1 VQILSQIEV
10 GPDEFLA
17 AASAE
22 AALSGAVASVQRFT
36 TSNRHYVYDVKL
48 TDGRS
53 AVVRIGL
60 PGQRDALE
68 AAARW
73 SDRLRPLGIPLPE
86 VLARDLTSE
95 FPFIILERLRGTD
108 LRRVIHKLS
117 LPAQGHIAGMVAT
130 VQALVANLPSE
141 GRFGF
146 AMDAGLAPYIRW
158 SDVLAQ
164 SLVQSRAAIRRAGL
178 MDEAA
183 ADAVERRFARYAKR
197 LDGIASTPFLPD
209 TAVRNVIV
217 SEGGL
222 FAGIVDIDRLC
233 WGDPRY
239 ASARAAMTLL
249 NMGCRPPMPKP
260 GWRCRAARR
269 MPDSGSTSRSAAS
282 PSWRI
287 SVRRAA
293 ATRSPSPRR
302 IATGWRR
309 FWSGYSR
316 VSIARLYN
324 NRQARYN
331 AAGEPGAGLARFQSL
346 SR

>member
-1 VQILSQIEV
+1 MQNLQQIEV

-22 AALSGAVASVQRFT
+22 AALNGAVASVKRFP

-60 PGQRDALE
+60 PEQRDALD

-95 FPFIILERLRGTD
+95 FPCIILERLRGTD
-108 LRRVIHKLS
+108 LRRVVHKLS
-117 LPAQGHIAGMVAT
+117 LPALGHIAGMVAT

-146 AMDAGLAPYIRW
+146 AMDAGSAPYIRW

-164 SLVQSRAAIRRAGL
+164 SLAQSRSAIRRASL

-183 ADAVERRFARYAKR
+183 ADEVERRFARYVKR
-197 LDGIASTPFLPD
+197 LDGTPSTPFLPD
-209 TAVRNVIV
+209 TTVRNVIV

-222 FAGIVDIDRLC
+222 FSGIVDIDRLC

-239 ASARAAMTLL
+239 APARAAMTML
-249 NMGCRPPMPKP
+249 NMGLPTAYAEAWLALSGGEADAGFWLYVAVCCVAFMADFGQP
-260 GWRCRAARR
+260 G
-269 MPDSGSTSRSAAS
+269 SGNALAFTNADRSRLEA
-282 PSWRI
+282 I
-287 SVRRAA
+287 L
-293 ATRSPSPRR
+293 
-302 IATGWRR
+302 
-309 FWSGYSR
+309 
-316 VSIARLYN
+316 ARL
-324 NRQARYN
+324 
-331 AAGEPGAGLARFQSL
+331 L
-346 SR
+346 SRIDREGW

>member
-60 PGQRDALE
+60 PEQRDALE

-146 AMDAGLAPYIRW
+146 AIDAGLAPYIRW

-249 NMGCRPPMPKP
+249 NMGLPTAYAEA
-260 GWRCRAARR
+260 WLAL
-269 MPDSGSTSRSAAS
+269 SGGEADAGFWLYVAVCCVAFMADFGQAGSGNALAFTKADRDRLEA
-282 PSWRI
+282 I
-287 SVRRAA
+287 LVR
-293 ATRSPSPRR
+293 
-302 IATGWRR
+302 
-309 FWSGYSR
+309 
-316 VSIARLYN
+316 L
-324 NRQARYN
+324 
-331 AAGEPGAGLARFQSL
+331 LARID
-346 SR
+346 REAV